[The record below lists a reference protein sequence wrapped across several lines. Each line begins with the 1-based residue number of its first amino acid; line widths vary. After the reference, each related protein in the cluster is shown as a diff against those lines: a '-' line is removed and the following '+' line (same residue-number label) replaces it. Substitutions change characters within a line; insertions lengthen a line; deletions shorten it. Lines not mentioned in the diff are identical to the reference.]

1 MCAVAV
7 RAGHEDAVARR
18 VMRAAEGA
26 ATCAYA
32 LRRAAFK
39 REGGVWRQVNEV
51 LFPGYV
57 LVETADPDLL
67 EKNLQVLARSAQLV
81 RGAGEAVA
89 TLEPQEA
96 ALIRQLGG
104 PAHAVEASVGCIVDG
119 RLRVSA
125 GPLKGL
131 EQLVRKV
138 DRHRRAA
145 YLDPAAFGVL
155 TGIRAGAAAGENC
168 PACPVPPRPSIAPQ
182 RRARSSTA
190 LSAQKPVRPRMPR
203 VALEVVSKT

>member
-1 MCAVAV
+1 MCAVAA

-125 GPLKGL
+125 GPLRGL
-131 EQLVRKV
+131 EHLVRKV

-145 YLDPAAFGVL
+145 YLNPAAFGVL
-155 TGIRAGAAAGENC
+155 TGIRAGVAAGENGLAQAALC
-168 PACPVPPRPSIAPQ
+168 PSITAQ
-182 RRARSSTA
+182 RRARV
-190 LSAQKPVRPRMPR
+190 SAAPSASKPLRPRMPR